1 METKTQSQITLTD
14 NAVKRVSNLIQQQ
27 NRQGEGIRVKVV
39 PGGCSGFKYD
49 LNFGKPTEKDVV
61 VDYQGVKI
69 ITDEESMPFLVGA
82 KIEFVEDL
90 HGSRFEVINPNEASQ
105 CGCGHSVGF

>member
-1 METKTQSQITLTD
+1 METQQTSITLTD
-14 NAVKRVSNLIQQQ
+14 NAVKRVSTLLQQQ
-27 NRQGEGIRVKVV
+27 NRQGEGVRVRVS

-49 LNFGKPTEKDVV
+49 LNFDKPTEKDVV
-61 VDYQGVKI
+61 IEDRGVKI
-69 ITDEESMPFLVGA
+69 ITDENSIGFLKGA